1 MLSHIKALETR
12 TNKERVE
19 YVKNVLKEKSIQYES
34 QPFRLRLLKGE
45 NVIVTQYCTPNA
57 RNQFLITAHTN
68 KYFTSPGANDN
79 ASGVSILLK
88 IAENLR
94 VKNVSENA
102 GIKIVFFDHE
112 DGLAWLDG
120 STYFVKN
127 VDLSKVSFVLNID
140 MVGTGSA
147 ATISP
152 RLAKEADKYTAYLL
166 NFLDKQK
173 IRYFS
178 FDLPPIFCEDHVP
191 FMKRVPAISL
201 NLLPESDLDYLM
213 HLLRAPL
220 LSQIKA
226 WLLLR
231 FNRKNHPMFIMK
243 HRHNELDTSE
253 FIQNESLCLCEKII
267 MNLVDYQIAQRAS
280 FPKERPLHN

>member
-1 MLSHIKALETR
+1 MLNYVKALEIR

-19 YVKNVLKEKSIQYES
+19 YVKKVLKEKGVQYES

-45 NVIVTQYCTPNA
+45 NIIVNQYCTPNS

-79 ASGVSILLK
+79 ASGVSVLLK

-94 VKNVSENA
+94 AKNVSENA

-112 DGLAWLDG
+112 DGLAYLDG

-147 ATISP
+147 VAISP
-152 RLAKEADKYTAYLL
+152 RLAKKTDKYTAYLL
-166 NFLDKQK
+166 NFLDRQK
-173 IRYFS
+173 IRYLS
-178 FDLPPIFCEDHVP
+178 FDLPPLISEDHVP
-191 FMKRVPAISL
+191 FIKRVPAISL
-201 NLLPESDLDYLM
+201 NLLPKSDMDYLV
-213 HLLRAPL
+213 HWLRAPL
-220 LSQIKA
+220 LSQIKD

-231 FNRKNHPMFIMK
+231 FNRKNHPMFTMQ

-267 MNLVDYQIAQRAS
+267 MDIVDYHIAQRTS
-280 FPKERPLHN
+280 FPKERPFHN